1 MTLIEEIDERK
12 RAMTI
17 GFFSILIA
25 SISSLFTSGM
35 DAISIATKVHVSAPL
50 VGILKMLGFLS
61 VAIIYWQLTPILAES
76 FTTSVEGKLGG
87 QVSIADSV
95 DLAFATTWALVLAFA
110 ITLLFPVI
118 PFPGYKNPIPSHTV
132 LQPFILAL
140 VAATSILLYKPDDD
154 KGISKETLDILALSQ
169 LLFEDRSGIG
179 KYECSSCGEE
189 IAGGGSFY
197 TRKQIK
203 GHSEIETNNFC
214 SALCVATDQ
223 LETDET

>member
-1 MTLIEEIDERK
+1 MTFIEEIDETK

-25 SISSLFTSGM
+25 SISSLFASGM

-61 VAIIYWQLTPILAES
+61 VAVIYWQLTPTLAES
-76 FTTSVEGKLGG
+76 FPTLVEEKLGRE
-87 QVSIADSV
+87 VSTADSV

-118 PFPGYKNPIPSHTV
+118 PFPGYENPIPSHTV

-140 VAATSILLYKPDDD
+140 VGATSILLYEPDND
-154 KGISKETLDILALSQ
+154 KGISKETLDFLALSQ
-169 LLFEDRSGIG
+169 LLLENRSGMN
-179 KYECSSCGEE
+179 KSECSSCGDE
-189 IAGGGSFY
+189 IPGEGSFY

-203 GHSEIETNNFC
+203 GHSEIEANKFC

-223 LETDET
+223 LEKDET